1 MKKTTYIALLV
12 KEYSNNVVKFSDF
25 KSVED
30 FKKFLQDNHL
40 TYDAGEGNFI
50 STNDDGST
58 SHICICEKAYYEET
72 GDIADWDHDELSD
85 YLYDH
90 GDKSLTWGED
100 CESVWF
106 VCGNYDNSEDENL
119 EKIFNDLK
127 MIDGV
132 EIEIEFPEDYEFGPE
147 AKYYK

>member
-58 SHICICEKAYYEET
+58 SHI
-72 GDIADWDHDELSD
+72 
-85 YLYDH
+85 
-90 GDKSLTWGED
+90 
-100 CESVWF
+100 
-106 VCGNYDNSEDENL
+106 
-119 EKIFNDLK
+119 
-127 MIDGV
+127 
-132 EIEIEFPEDYEFGPE
+132 
-147 AKYYK
+147 